1 MADIEEKFY
10 PHNIAWIILN
20 RLKDFDNDPQRIIDL
35 RDKFEYLT
43 THTLYY
49 KFAPLYNEAVKY
61 YEEQNRFPDT
71 KYLNERFTDGRMI
84 WEMSNASFS
93 MDMYE
98 KLRKQ
103 LDYEIL
109 IQDFNTKIGN
119 SDHIDI
125 DACKNMSKA
134 LQKFAENNVEIP
146 VDAKDDW
153 VNSYDKFKEEYHG
166 ISSGIKAVDEQIGD
180 FTGVVTIAAP
190 SGNGKSTFALSFA
203 YNVSTQ
209 KDENGF
215 GRNVLY
221 ISFEMTKFQMQANLV
236 AIESS
241 FNENFYQRL
250 KATDIK
256 EKRLSPEEEELYKDY
271 MKSYMK
277 RLNYSGGYLS
287 LVDNTSMTGYSTIE
301 EFMSSIEEHS
311 LKVGRKFDVII
322 IDNVDSLK
330 MLKGERGQDE
340 RAKMNGSITKLDAF
354 SKTYMDGYG
363 TCIILLSQTNRDG
376 VKKLKAMEANGSQ
389 EITIDYTS
397 IQEYSAL
404 YERACLV
411 LVLYSSALMRANNQ
425 LKLMPVK
432 LRNRPLPRQPLT
444 LTTKWEYSYVGSSYI
459 PPTVTDDEID
469 SLKVTNTQLDEDDDF
484 EMEYNTGLEEETYD
498 EANDISDISLDN

>member
-20 RLKDFDNDPQRIIDL
+20 RLKEFDNDPQRIIDL
-35 RDKFEYLT
+35 SERFDYLT

-49 KFAPLYNEAVKY
+49 KFAPLYKEAVKY

-71 KYLNERFTDGRMI
+71 KYLNERFTDGRTI

-109 IQDFNTKIGN
+109 IQDFNKKIGN
-119 SDHIDI
+119 SDYIDI
-125 DACKNMSKA
+125 EACKVMSKA

-146 VDAKDDW
+146 VDTKDDW
-153 VNSYDKFKEEYHG
+153 INSYDKFKEEYHG
-166 ISSGIKAVDEQIGD
+166 ISSGIKAIDEQVGD
-180 FTGVVTIAAP
+180 FTGIVTIAAP

-209 KDENGF
+209 KDENGL

-236 AIESS
+236 SIESS
-241 FNENFYQRL
+241 FNENYNQRL

-256 EKRLSPEEEELYKDY
+256 EKQLDTDGEYLYKEY

-277 RLNYSGGYLS
+277 RLNHSGGYLS

-311 LKVGRKFDVII
+311 AEVGRKFDVII

-340 RAKMNGSITKLDAF
+340 RAKMNGFITKLDAF

-411 LVLYSSALMRANNQ
+411 LVLYSSALMRASNQ

-432 LRNRPLPRQPLT
+432 LRNRALPRQPLT

-459 PPTVTDDEID
+459 PPEVTDDDTDQLSGME
-469 SLKVTNTQLDEDDDF
+469 VTLDDDDD
-484 EMEYNTGLEEETYD
+484 MEITYNTGLEEEYEETD
-498 EANDISDISLDN
+498 DIDNITLDD

>member
-1 MADIEEKFY
+1 MVDIDEKFY

-20 RLKDFDNDPQRIIDL
+20 RLKEFNEEPQRIADL
-35 RDKFEYLT
+35 ADRFERLT
-43 THTLYY
+43 SHTLYY
-49 KFAPLYNEAVKY
+49 KFAPIYREAVKY
-61 YEEQNRFPDT
+61 YNEIGQFPDV
-71 KYLNERFTDGRMI
+71 KYLNERFADGRTV
-84 WEMSNASFS
+84 WEMTNASFS
-93 MDMYE
+93 LDMYE
-98 KLRKQ
+98 KLKKQ
-103 LDYEIL
+103 LDYELI
-109 IQDFNTKIGN
+109 IQDFNEQIGK

-125 DACKNMSKA
+125 DNCMLMSKR

-146 VDAKDDW
+146 VDVKDDW
-153 VNSYDKFKEEYHG
+153 INSYENFEKDYHG
-166 ISSGIKAVDEQIGD
+166 ISSGIKAVDEQVGD

-203 YNVSTQ
+203 YNVATQ
-209 KDENGF
+209 KDDNGL

-241 FNENFYQRL
+241 FNENINKRL
-250 KATDIK
+250 QATNIK
-256 EKRLSPEEEELYKDY
+256 EKKLSQEEKQYYKDY
-271 MKSYMK
+271 MNSFMQ

-301 EFMSSIEEHS
+301 DFMSSIEEHS
-311 LKVGRKFDVII
+311 AKVGRKFDVII

-330 MLKGERGQDE
+330 MLKGESGQDE
-340 RAKMNGSITKLDAF
+340 RAKMNGFITKLDAF

-363 TCIILLSQTNRDG
+363 TCVILLSQTNRDG

-404 YERACLV
+404 YERAALV

-444 LTTKWEYSYVGSSYI
+444 LVTKWEYSYVGSSYT
-459 PPTVTDDEID
+459 PPKVSEEDLTTLLTTEYNEDEELTFETGLQDEEVDEIN
-469 SLKVTNTQLDEDDDF
+469 S
-484 EMEYNTGLEEETYD
+484 
-498 EANDISDISLDN
+498 ISLDD